1 MKYLIFSFALLTI
14 SMNSCQKHDKR
25 NMVGT
30 PVAVIEGSFEQIL
43 SIPNEVNGS
52 ATLTAQ
58 ATNASVNGKS
68 ISVFGY
74 QANNLL
80 GPTIKINANSA
91 ININFQNQLAED
103 NNIHWHGLKIP
114 AEMDGH
120 PSNVVNAGGSFN
132 YQFSVDQRAGLY
144 WYHPHTHMRTASQ
157 VYKGL
162 AGLFIVNDQEEN
174 SLNLPSGNME
184 LPLVIQDKRL
194 SASGLNYNPSMSEMM
209 TGFMG
214 ETILVNGVAFPYTEV
229 STKTYRLRVLN
240 GSNARIYNLKL
251 SNNSNFTIIGNDGGL
266 LQTPETVNSI
276 LLSPGERLDLL
287 VSFSGLTIGNELYL
301 ESSSFS
307 NAGTSQ
313 GGQSFKIMKFKIINS
328 ATDNFI
334 IPSSLSFIPALSSA
348 TNTRNF
354 VLNEMHMSGHH
365 SMSGT
370 HQINDKVFDENRIDE
385 TISPNT
391 TEYWVF
397 ENKGIEPHPMHLHG
411 VQFQVVERTGG
422 RGLIP
427 SEKGWKDVVLVLP
440 NEKVKI
446 IVPFGSFPGKYVF
459 HCHNLEHEDDGMM
472 LQYLIQ

>member
-1 MKYLIFSFALLTI
+1 
-14 SMNSCQKHDKR
+14 
-25 NMVGT
+25 
-30 PVAVIEGSFEQIL
+30 
-43 SIPNEVNGS
+43 
-52 ATLTAQ
+52 
-58 ATNASVNGKS
+58 
-68 ISVFGY
+68 
-74 QANNLL
+74 
-80 GPTIKINANSA
+80 
-91 ININFQNQLAED
+91 
-103 NNIHWHGLKIP
+103 
-114 AEMDGH
+114 MDGH

-132 YQFSVDQRAGLY
+132 YQFSVNQRAGLY